1 MALDDLV
8 AGVRC
13 RDVLAQLG
21 DYVDGGLAPA
31 ARLALEAHVA
41 GCNNCAAFGGAY
53 GALVAR
59 LRAPAPAPALASD
72 VADRLARRLT
82 SIDDP

>member
-1 MALDDLV
+1 MTLDDRV

-21 DYVDGGLAPA
+21 DYVDGGLEPG
-31 ARLALEAHVA
+31 ARRALEAHVA
-41 GCNNCAAFGGAY
+41 ACNNCAAFGGAY
-53 GALVAR
+53 GALVAQ
-59 LRAPAPAPALASD
+59 LRAQRPPPALASE

-82 SIDDP
+82 DGDDP